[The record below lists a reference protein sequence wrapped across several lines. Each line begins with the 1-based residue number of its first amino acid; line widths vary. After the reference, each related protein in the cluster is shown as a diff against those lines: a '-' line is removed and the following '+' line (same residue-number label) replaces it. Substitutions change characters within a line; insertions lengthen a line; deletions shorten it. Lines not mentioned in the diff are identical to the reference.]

1 MVKQPAI
8 QSGCGVALRL
18 STATKGTVV
27 EEDGVVARVR
37 WELTRVT
44 EVVFVR
50 HLVVLVPVDGG
61 ATVAERPPAPS
72 RKVLALPQIGTT
84 TAKKSLCRVCLR
96 EGDSGRM
103 LCATCYDR
111 FSETRHAC
119 GRVERVIYRVT
130 KQLRN
135 VCTVPLSARMTSA
148 EKTTTISAD
157 AAALL
162 FAHLRPPHQVLA
174 TPDGDHLM
182 FDFRTPKC
190 IKVPTSALWAS
201 ALSLAAS
208 DDPKEREFSL

>member
-1 MVKQPAI
+1 MAKQPAI

-37 WELTRVT
+37 WEVSKVT

-50 HLVVLVPVDGG
+50 HLVVLVPMDDGES
-61 ATVAERPPAPS
+61 VAERTPIPP

-96 EGDSGRM
+96 EGEGARM
-103 LCATCYDR
+103 LCPSCHEQFSAARAAT
-111 FSETRHAC
+111 

-135 VCTVPLSARMTSA
+135 VCTVALSARMTDA

-157 AAALL
+157 AAARL

-190 IKVPTSALWAS
+190 IKVPTSALWTS
-201 ALSLAAS
+201 ALSLAA
-208 DDPKEREFSL
+208 DDPKEREFRL